1 MSTKKTKVLHLSY
14 ACEPRLGGKL
24 DKEGIKTINAKIDYL
39 ASKKGYTKVLNESTP
54 QVAVN
59 EILTF
64 VFNEQHKKN
73 LKRLR

>member
-1 MSTKKTKVLHLSY
+1 M
-14 ACEPRLGGKL
+14 PKL
-24 DKEGIKTINAKIDYL
+24 TISL
-39 ASKKGYTKVLNESTP
+39 AKKGYTKVLNESTP

-59 EILTF
+59 EILIF